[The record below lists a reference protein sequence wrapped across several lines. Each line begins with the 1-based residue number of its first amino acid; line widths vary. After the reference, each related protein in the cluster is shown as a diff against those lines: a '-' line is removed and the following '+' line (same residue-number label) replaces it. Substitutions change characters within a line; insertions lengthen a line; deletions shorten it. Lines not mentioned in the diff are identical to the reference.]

1 MDTNLFLHYFRD
13 HTLEEGRVYIQE
25 HIAELTDHKFI
36 GELLEEEALRIL
48 YTPFVSLK
56 LAELLIFFGEYIS
69 HLPSHA
75 LGLKCKGDALM
86 MIGHH
91 QAALECSDAAG
102 EEFLCLGDEGNWAR
116 TRIGWTYSAA
126 HLGRAEEA
134 LLEAKRARDVFIRLG
149 ALYWALAIDHNT
161 GLIYVYLGRYQDALE
176 LYENMRAV
184 YPTLTD
190 QNESAIKQRIALAE
204 MNQAYNLAWLGN
216 FEEAY
221 HLQQQALNH
230 FISLGETDLIVNA
243 EVNLADL
250 AYAQGY
256 YGSALRRYYQA
267 RDIFIQNDLDDP
279 ALLAELK
286 LYIANCLVKLNRPQ
300 EACGLANEAVAL
312 YRQFNIPLS
321 LGKALPEYATT
332 LATSGRLEEALTTLD
347 EAWTILDEG
356 KFDSYA
362 SATKLRQAELFLTK
376 GDIGEAYH
384 QACLL
389 RNYFDDKGMGSYSV
403 RASLV
408 VVGALIE
415 KSKQARSQQME
426 GQQDAFLQEA
436 LLLCKQ
442 VVSQARQYNL
452 QEEAYKSH
460 YLLGRLYV
468 LQGSPGKAARH
479 YGVAIARIERILNDL
494 VYDLSPAFLQS
505 TWAVYE
511 DMISLC
517 LQHAQ
522 AERAFTYLEQA
533 RSMALRQY
541 LNKSKTIA
549 TATLERD
556 EHTSLATVHQ
566 HNATLLR
573 TRYELRDEQ
582 EQYRYYSLLLADS
595 YSLASAMVDRS
606 VIEQALKQ
614 HEDKISELLECLYL
628 YESNASLISSKR
640 TRKTANVKQ
649 VDIAQLRQLLSPEQV
664 LLTYFLYQGR
674 LVIFAATAERLMTQ
688 ELPDG
693 MEQLERLLP
702 LLHAHL
708 DPKGWIDVQNP
719 PENIVRRLLNKL
731 YNLLVKPIAEF
742 LSSRTRQITIVPYGP
757 LHKLPFHALYD
768 GSHYLVENFQVHYLP
783 ASSILMHLQTRA
795 RERAL
800 HSDSTEIAS
809 QPPLVLGF
817 TENEY
822 LQRIHDEAQTIAS
835 LLNGRCYLDRD
846 ATIEKLIEQAPGS
859 PIIHLATHGQS
870 RLDAPNFSYIR
881 LADGPLNAIDAFSMD
896 LKACELLTLSGCETG
911 LALSG
916 GGDEQLGLGRAFLA
930 AGATSLVMSLWPVE
944 DNATNELMRLFY
956 QNLLRGESKGQ
967 ALRVAQRQLMES
979 KSYAHPYFWAAF
991 RLVGNVGPLT
1001 FQHTTNSTSAQITQ
1015 PLKKELQ
1022 RVSKVS
1028 M

>member
-1 MDTNLFLHYFRD
+1 MDTNLFLHYLRD
-13 HTLEEGRVYIQE
+13 HTLEESRAYIQE

-56 LAELLIFFGEYIS
+56 LAELLIFFGEYVS

-332 LATSGRLEEALTTLD
+332 LATSGQLEEALTTLE

-479 YGVAIARIERILNDL
+479 YGVAIARIECILDDL
-494 VYDLSPAFLQS
+494 VYDLSPSFLQS

-511 DMISLC
+511 DMIALC
-517 LQHAQ
+517 LQQ
-522 AERAFTYLEQA
+522 DQVERAFNYLEQA

-541 LNKSKTIA
+541 LYKSKTSQSSSVQQNNM
-549 TATLERD
+549 
-556 EHTSLATVHQ
+556 TSTSHLQQNNVAI
-566 HNATLLR
+566 LR
-573 TRYELRDEQ
+573 TQHELRNEQ
-582 EQYRYYSLLLADS
+582 EQHRHYSVLLADIDLS
-595 YSLASAMVDRS
+595 VSPAVDRE
-606 VIEQALKQ
+606 VIQQELKRC
-614 HEDKISELLECLYL
+614 EEKISELSERLNLYQS
-628 YESNASLISSKR
+628 ETHLITQKKTRR
-640 TRKTANVKQ
+640 TRKVKQ
-649 VDIAQLRQLLSPEQV
+649 VDMTQLRQCLSPEQI
-664 LLTYFLYQGR
+664 LLAYFLYKDR
-674 LVIFAATAERLMTQ
+674 VVVFAA
-688 ELPDG
+688 
-693 MEQLERLLP
+693 
-702 LLHAHL
+702 
-708 DPKGWIDVQNP
+708 
-719 PENIVRRLLNKL
+719 
-731 YNLLVKPIAEF
+731 
-742 LSSRTRQITIVPYGP
+742 
-757 LHKLPFHALYD
+757 
-768 GSHYLVENFQVHYLP
+768 
-783 ASSILMHLQTRA
+783 
-795 RERAL
+795 
-800 HSDSTEIAS
+800 
-809 QPPLVLGF
+809 
-817 TENEY
+817 
-822 LQRIHDEAQTIAS
+822 
-835 LLNGRCYLDRD
+835 
-846 ATIEKLIEQAPGS
+846 
-859 PIIHLATHGQS
+859 
-870 RLDAPNFSYIR
+870 
-881 LADGPLNAIDAFSMD
+881 
-896 LKACELLTLSGCETG
+896 
-911 LALSG
+911 
-916 GGDEQLGLGRAFLA
+916 
-930 AGATSLVMSLWPVE
+930 
-944 DNATNELMRLFY
+944 
-956 QNLLRGESKGQ
+956 
-967 ALRVAQRQLMES
+967 
-979 KSYAHPYFWAAF
+979 
-991 RLVGNVGPLT
+991 
-1001 FQHTTNSTSAQITQ
+1001 
-1015 PLKKELQ
+1015 
-1022 RVSKVS
+1022 
-1028 M
+1028 